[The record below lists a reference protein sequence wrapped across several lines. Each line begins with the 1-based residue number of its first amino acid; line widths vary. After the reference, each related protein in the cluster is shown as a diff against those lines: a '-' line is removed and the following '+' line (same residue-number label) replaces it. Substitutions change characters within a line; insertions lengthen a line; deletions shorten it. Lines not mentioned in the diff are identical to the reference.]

1 MANDF
6 EITNRGNKLLDQI
19 LTWIGNE
26 GLEPEEAVTE
36 EAQTYGDLGALAAAL
51 MASGSG
57 NEEIIFTAM
66 IEALENVAREEN
78 MMR

>member
-1 MANDF
+1 MANNF
-6 EITNRGNKLLDQI
+6 EITNRGNKLLDEI
-19 LTWIGNE
+19 LCWIGNE
-26 GLEPEEAVTE
+26 GLEPEEAVNE

-66 IEALENVAREEN
+66 IEALENVAREEH
-78 MMR
+78 MML